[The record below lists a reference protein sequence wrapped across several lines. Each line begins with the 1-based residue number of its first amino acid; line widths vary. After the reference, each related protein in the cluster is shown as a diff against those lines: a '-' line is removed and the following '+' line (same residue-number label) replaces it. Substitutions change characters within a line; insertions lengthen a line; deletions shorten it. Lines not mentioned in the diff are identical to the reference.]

1 MEFTIRPAKEKDIP
15 QVMRLL
21 RTTDFI
27 DKKTQYNSDEYFI
40 KSSAAY
46 KKINCRHKGDIYFW
60 WARRDSNPG
69 PTD

>member
-27 DKKTQYNSDEYFI
+27 DKKTEYNSYEYFI
-40 KSSAAY
+40 K
-46 KKINCRHKGDIYFW
+46 
-60 WARRDSNPG
+60 
-69 PTD
+69 